1 MQISGRMR
9 ASAPVRIRAIRGLTP
24 TQKKN
29 IRRMQKGTVS
39 VRTVKAPPLA
49 KMPSYTS
56 RYGAFTSQGMRP
68 IIVGSGGFGAVAP
81 TTSVTVDPTKTAPQ
95 WLQTITQLA
104 SQGLTIYQA
113 ERLRKEN
120 LDRIRQG
127 LPPLT
132 DAQMR
137 SLAPTAN
144 VNVALPPAIQY
155 GALAGGAALLY
166 LLATSK
172 KRR

>member
-1 MQISGRMR
+1 MQISGKV
-9 ASAPVRIRAIRGLTP
+9 SAPVRVRISRGLTP
-24 TQKKN
+24 TQKKQ
-29 IRRMQKGTVS
+29 IRAAQNAK
-39 VRTVKAPPLA
+39 RTGIRVFAPPLR
-49 KMPSYTS
+49 KMPS
-56 RYGAFTSQGMRP
+56 FTSPYSSGVRP

-81 TTSVTVDPTKTAPQ
+81 STSVTVDPTKPAPQ

-144 VNVALPPAIQY
+144 VNVALPPALQY

-166 LLATSK
+166 LLAT
-172 KRR
+172 RRRR

>member
-1 MQISGRMR
+1 LFNTLARRYRPQLRRG
-9 ASAPVRIRAIRGLTP
+9 VR
-24 TQKKN
+24 
-29 IRRMQKGTVS
+29 VS
-39 VRTVKAPPLA
+39 APPLA

-56 RYGAFTSQGMRP
+56 RYGAFTSRGMRP
-68 IIVGSGGFGAVAP
+68 IIVGSGGYGFGSLAP
-81 TTSVTVDPTKTAPQ
+81 TTSIDVDPSKPAPQ

-104 SQGLTIYQA
+104 SQGLSIYQA

-166 LLATSK
+166 LLATRK
-172 KRR
+172 KR